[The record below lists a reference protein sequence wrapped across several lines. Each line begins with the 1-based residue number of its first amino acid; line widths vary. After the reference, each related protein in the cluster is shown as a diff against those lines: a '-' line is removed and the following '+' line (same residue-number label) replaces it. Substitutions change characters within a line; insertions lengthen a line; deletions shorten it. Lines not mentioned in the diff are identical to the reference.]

1 MLLGYAGQT
10 YDRKSIENWLARGH
24 RVCPL
29 TGKDLGTNTQLVTN
43 WALKAMTGSW
53 LDTTGSSR
61 ASTAAPAVRYPN
73 LQATGPEDRLA
84 QVADILKRLKS
95 PSIEA
100 STA

>member
-1 MLLGYAGQT
+1 M
-10 YDRKSIENWLARGH
+10 I
-24 RVCPL
+24 
-29 TGKDLGTNTQLVTN
+29 
-43 WALKAMTGSW
+43 GSW

-61 ASTAAPAVRYPN
+61 ASTAAPAVHYPN

-100 STA
+100 SSALYPFQLVHLVAGPHEAASSQLLWQVNLPYVVVDFTRLGVED